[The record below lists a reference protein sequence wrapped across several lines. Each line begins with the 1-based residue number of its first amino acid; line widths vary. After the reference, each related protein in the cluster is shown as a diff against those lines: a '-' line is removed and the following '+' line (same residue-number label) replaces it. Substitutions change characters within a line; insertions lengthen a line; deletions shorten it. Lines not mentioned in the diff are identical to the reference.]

1 MRGSPKVRD
10 LYLFHPAGA
19 KRLVLTTAAY
29 GTPPFA
35 RHQRLQLL
43 RSISRRVICQPYR
56 KPHQKPV
63 WIS

>member
-1 MRGSPKVRD
+1 MRGSPKAHD
-10 LYLFHPAGA
+10 LYLFHPAGEN
-19 KRLVLTTAAY
+19 RLVLTTAAY

-35 RHQRLQLL
+35 RHQRLYLL
-43 RSISRRVICQPYR
+43 RSIRRRVICQSYR